1 LIEAVAHNSTMATV
15 YVAAMNLRGAWAEA
29 PLHARKLNVTSAQS
43 VKSAARR
50 DFSPMT
56 QHTYEGFPCFEAFWQ
71 AGKVFAGLDD
81 AESRAK
87 QRQWWQCQTKAK
99 RRYPPAK
106 DRRVLY
112 ADFGDGVRYDYLPS
126 RKQVYVPRYA
136 ALIAETESLRVWSHT
151 AQRVGEVIFV

>member
-1 LIEAVAHNSTMATV
+1 
-15 YVAAMNLRGAWAEA
+15 
-29 PLHARKLNVTSAQS
+29 
-43 VKSAARR
+43 
-50 DFSPMT
+50 MT